1 MFDFPGMTEEDKAR
15 DRFLGRFGTTMLVVF
30 ALWNIGLGIGDLRWI
45 DLRALELASGIFD
58 RPWAAIE
65 GKYGTDLAEFA
76 YLAKIRIVTFVVLEL
91 CFVMMFLLLSG
102 FWQSAL
108 TPAPT
113 FKDETQSLI
122 DGGDLRSVRGH
133 THWEW
138 FLLTHPANIL
148 ATGGRNLPKVGV
160 RSAYIVIIIVFVLMS
175 SLLLATPIWTPDFT
189 SRGRHTPEMDI
200 LLLVLA
206 AVVLVWLA
214 PVFLVTALRFLLA
227 GNDRE
232 MHSPH

>member
-15 DRFLGRFGTTMLVVF
+15 DRFLGRFGTAMLAVF

-45 DLRALELASGIFD
+45 DLRALELAGGIFD

-65 GKYGTDLAEFA
+65 GKYGADLAEFA

-113 FKDETQSLI
+113 SKDETQSLI
-122 DGGDLRSVRGH
+122 DHGDLRSVRGY

-138 FLLTHPANIL
+138 FLLTYPANML
-148 ATGGRNLPKVGV
+148 ASGGRDLPRGGV
-160 RSAYIVIIIVFVLMS
+160 RSAYIVIIIVFLLMLS
-175 SLLLATPIWTPDFT
+175 FLLATPFWTPGF
-189 SRGRHTPEMDI
+189 SAGGRHKPEMDI
-200 LLLVLA
+200 LLLAFA
-206 AVVLVWLA
+206 AVALVWLA
-214 PVFLVTALRFLLA
+214 PIFLVTALRFLST

-232 MHSPH
+232 NDSPQ